1 MLQSV
6 ITFSLLLMKK
16 ILLFSLFI
24 SLLFS
29 CKTDFDINAKW
40 KDTTVVYGLLSQN
53 DTNNIHY
60 IKINKAFLGNGNAL
74 VMAQNPDSSSY
85 GNNLDV
91 RVDEFT
97 NGNQTNSW
105 TLTDTIVNKY
115 SGTFP
120 SPTQH
125 VYKFKAALNEYA
137 VYNLTIRNKIT
148 GKIITS
154 STPLVQDIS
163 IETPMP
169 APSTANF
176 HAVSPIPI
184 EWFSAVNGKLYQV
197 TIRFNY
203 WEKDLDHNDSIK
215 RHVDWIIGSCTSQ
228 TTLGNE
234 DMNSISYNGSS
245 FFQYLGNKIPSMLG
259 VPSHVSRR
267 MAVPNV
273 DFIFSV
279 AANEFNTYLEVS
291 SVSTGISQQPPQYTD
306 ITNGIGIFSSRSNT
320 VLPLAMQH
328 PESVDSLFNG
338 QYTKNLNFH

>member
-91 RVDEFT
+91 RVDEWT
-97 NGNQTNSW
+97 NGNQT
-105 TLTDTIVNKY
+105 KY
-115 SGTFP
+115 PGTFY
-120 SPTQH
+120 SQTQH

-215 RHVDWIIGSCTSQ
+215 RHVDWIVGSSTSQ
-228 TTLGNE
+228 STLGGE